1 MKIYVSAEIQNRLYN
16 VHSDLVRISQEPL
29 YFIIA
34 SEQCYEYQCYEY
46 SRACFIAN
54 AEGDYVKILG
64 GDGCFYFVKNSFIGK

>member
-34 SEQCYEYQCYEY
+34 SEQCYEY